1 MVLNDAGEVIDVFQ
15 FKGGKMKLKRLQ
27 NTLIDG
33 EYLFIYKYC
42 KGIEELAINDKTNSI
57 MLHYNKDTDML
68 IILTFIN
75 GIATTKN
82 FYKFSDSIYNKIRNF
97 FTSKVEIKNF
107 KKVIDK

>member
-1 MVLNDAGEVIDVFQ
+1 
-15 FKGGKMKLKRLQ
+15 MKLKRLQ

-42 KGIEELAINDKTNSI
+42 KGIEELAIDDKTDNI

-75 GIATTKN
+75 GVATTKN
-82 FYKFSDSIYNKIRNF
+82 FYKFSDSIYNKIREF
-97 FTSKVEIKNF
+97 FANKEEIKNF
-107 KKVIDK
+107 KKVVDKL